1 MNTRLIVT
9 SFIILFGFHETA
21 QSEIYAAGPTY
32 GGNVAGLIGGTVT
45 CRVFNYGLSSVSIS
59 QRQIWTNTYVLVA
72 PASDTCNVALPPNKY
87 CAFGATI
94 AGNFAYSCRLVAAG
108 VDAKLSGV
116 AEIMS
121 SSGAIMNS
129 QALQK

>member
-1 MNTRLIVT
+1 MHTRLIIA
-9 SFIILFGFHETA
+9 SLIILSGFHETA
-21 QSEIYAAGPTY
+21 RSEIYAAGPTY

-45 CRVFNYGLSSVSIS
+45 CRVFNYGLSNVTIS
-59 QRQIWTNTYVLVA
+59 QRQIWTNTNALVA
-72 PASDTCNVALPPNKY
+72 PTTDTCNVALPPNKY
-87 CAFGATI
+87 CAFGASIT
-94 AGNFAYSCRLVAAG
+94 GNLAYSCRLVAAG

-116 AEIMS
+116 TEIMS